1 MKLII
6 LDFDG
11 TLADTRGLIV
21 KTMQQTLEA
30 LGLETRTD
38 DQCAA
43 MIGLPLKQAFTD
55 LIPMTDEMGER
66 CVETYRCIFNENNA
80 LYVIPTFPH
89 VIETLHQL
97 HEQGYT
103 LTIASS
109 RSNRSLMEF
118 VNDMHLNELIPYVLG
133 AEDVAQAKPH
143 PDPVLQTLKVY
154 GCKPEDALVVG
165 DTWYDIEMGRR
176 AGVRTCGVTYGNGTR
191 EELVN
196 AGADFLIDDFGEL
209 VSILKKYH
217 SEDRNP
223 LNDIYNESI
232 ISYSAA
238 VAKGDGTLYTRAANS
253 LSNIYI
259 PYLLSS
265 TASTV
270 AIMSRADS
278 SSSTC
283 SSMNQLRRLIEA
295 KSRSSFAM

>member
-30 LGLETRTD
+30 LGLESRTD

-66 CVETYRCIFNENNA
+66 CVETYRRIFNENNA

-89 VIETLHQL
+89 VMETLHLL

-118 VNDMHLNELIPYVLG
+118 VNDMHLNEVIPYVLG
-133 AEDVAQAKPH
+133 AEDVTRAKPH

-191 EELVN
+191 EELAD
-196 AGADFLIDDFGEL
+196 AGADFLIDDFG
-209 VSILKKYH
+209 K
-217 SEDRNP
+217 
-223 LNDIYNESI
+223 
-232 ISYSAA
+232 
-238 VAKGDGTLYTRAANS
+238 
-253 LSNIYI
+253 
-259 PYLLSS
+259 LSS
-265 TASTV
+265 
-270 AIMSRADS
+270 ICLRHAD
-278 SSSTC
+278 
-283 SSMNQLRRLIEA
+283 
-295 KSRSSFAM
+295 

>member
-30 LGLETRTD
+30 LGLESRTD

-43 MIGLPLKQAFTD
+43 MIGLPLKQAFTH
-55 LIPMTDEMGER
+55 LLPMTDEMGER
-66 CVETYRCIFNENNA
+66 CVETYRRIFNENNA

-118 VNDMHLNELIPYVLG
+118 VNDMHLNEIIPYVLG
-133 AEDVAQAKPH
+133 AEDVTRAKPH
-143 PDPVLQTLKVY
+143 PEPVLQTLKVY

-191 EELVN
+191 EELSD

-217 SEDRNP
+217 SED
-223 LNDIYNESI
+223 
-232 ISYSAA
+232 
-238 VAKGDGTLYTRAANS
+238 
-253 LSNIYI
+253 
-259 PYLLSS
+259 
-265 TASTV
+265 
-270 AIMSRADS
+270 
-278 SSSTC
+278 
-283 SSMNQLRRLIEA
+283 
-295 KSRSSFAM
+295 

>member
-30 LGLETRTD
+30 LGLESRTD

-43 MIGLPLKQAFTD
+43 MIGLPLKQAFTH
-55 LIPMTDEMGER
+55 LLPMSDEMGER
-66 CVETYRCIFNENNA
+66 CVETYRRIFNENNA

-118 VNDMHLNELIPYVLG
+118 VNDMHLNEIIPYVLG
-133 AEDVAQAKPH
+133 AEDVTRAKPH
-143 PDPVLQTLKVY
+143 PEPVLQTLKVY

-191 EELVN
+191 EELVD

-217 SEDRNP
+217 SED
-223 LNDIYNESI
+223 
-232 ISYSAA
+232 
-238 VAKGDGTLYTRAANS
+238 
-253 LSNIYI
+253 
-259 PYLLSS
+259 
-265 TASTV
+265 
-270 AIMSRADS
+270 
-278 SSSTC
+278 
-283 SSMNQLRRLIEA
+283 
-295 KSRSSFAM
+295 